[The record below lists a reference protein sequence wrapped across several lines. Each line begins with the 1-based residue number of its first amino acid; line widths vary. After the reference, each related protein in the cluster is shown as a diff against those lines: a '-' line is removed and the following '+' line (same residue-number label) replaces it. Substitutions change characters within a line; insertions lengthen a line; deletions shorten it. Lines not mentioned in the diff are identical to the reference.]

1 MGWGRGGAELDAG
14 YFGLKVD
21 AVGGEEGGGHGGER
35 GFDMGVKVVVWLL
48 NKFVGL
54 LEIMTFG
61 S

>member
-14 YFGLKVD
+14 HFGLEVD

-35 GFDMGVKVVVWLL
+35 WFDMGVKVVVWLL
-48 NKFVGL
+48 NKLWVCL
-54 LEIMTFG
+54 R